1 MKLSRLLPP
10 AVALLVVAACVALQ
24 RRSLAALESA
34 NAQLQHHIAAAR
46 SPGIFHDPSTAP
58 ATSAKDKAPLNWK
71 TLATQLA
78 AMGKSGG
85 HGDIRVMLR
94 LQQRVQAMTQQE
106 LVAALDD
113 IAALDLPAAS
123 RTRLE
128 QILIGPL
135 IAKDPELALTRF
147 LDRLQN
153 DRDGISWRLADA
165 MRQWAL
171 KDPAAAG
178 AWFDQQIG
186 AGKFDSKA
194 LNGRS
199 QSRLLFEA
207 AIIGILRSS
216 DVQAAAKRLA
226 ALPENQRAEVLR
238 NFNSGPLKDQDQ
250 AAYAQ
255 LVRDHLPA
263 SDQAQVLATPVPQMV
278 SRDGYDAVTG
288 YLNRIKATA
297 AERATCAVQA
307 ATCKISSNTQ
317 QITRADIDA
326 MRTWVDSQAPASTAN
341 LTGSILANATRGH
354 HKLEFAAA
362 AELAVQ
368 YNRASGNDDVLGT
381 FLVSGAALSN
391 KDQAR
396 LLAQQIRDAARR
408 AEILK
413 HLQ

>member
-1 MKLSRLLPP
+1 VKISRLLPP
-10 AVALLVVAACVALQ
+10 AVALLVVAACVVLQ

-34 NAQLQHHIAAAR
+34 NAQLRHHIAVAR
-46 SPGIFHDPSTAP
+46 SPDIFHNPSTAP
-58 ATSAKDKAPLNWK
+58 ATNAKDKAPLNWK
-71 TLATQLA
+71 TLAAQLA
-78 AMGKSGG
+78 AMGNSNVQ
-85 HGDIRVMLR
+85 GDIRVMLR
-94 LQQRVQAMTQQE
+94 LHQRVQAMTQQE

-128 QILIGPL
+128 QTLIGPL

-153 DRDGISWRLADA
+153 ERDGISWRLADA

-171 KDPAAAG
+171 KDPASAG
-178 AWFDQQIG
+178 AWFDQQIA

-207 AIIGILRSS
+207 AIVGILRSS

-255 LVRDHLPA
+255 LVRDQLPA

-307 ATCKISSNTQ
+307 ATCKISSSTQ

-341 LTGSILANATRGH
+341 LTGSILANATQGI

-362 AELAVQ
+362 AELAIQ

-396 LLAQQIRDAARR
+396 LLAENIRDAARR